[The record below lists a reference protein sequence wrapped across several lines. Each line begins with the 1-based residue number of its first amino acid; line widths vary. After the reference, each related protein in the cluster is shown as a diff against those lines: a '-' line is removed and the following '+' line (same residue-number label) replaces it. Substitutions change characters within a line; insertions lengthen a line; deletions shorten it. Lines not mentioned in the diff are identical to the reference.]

1 VIGTRLGWLLQQRFR
16 LVAHNRAMI
25 RIRFILAVALA
36 LGIAGTASL
45 YAQETEPVGDQDGS
59 SERVE
64 QTDEAFRRQMELE
77 DARSKD
83 RTYVDT
89 TYTEKIDQEKIDKLP
104 EGSRDNIRD
113 QLVDVIMENGDWEPK
128 DALEEYPYQPSA
140 EAQSDA
146 ELEEQEQEAW
156 DEQIQKYHEREAAA
170 FGSHKGPV
178 PGPGNPTGQEGGE
191 QGEGSQGQ
199 QGQQGGEQ
207 GSGQGGRDGERDA
220 NTAGTY
226 QPGASGSEDETST
239 AGVSESALDF
249 LKSGRTGSQ
258 QQNPASSSDMQ
269 AQAQSEE
276 SQQDSQEQLADP
288 SQQQAPEQEQAQSEE
303 SQQESQEQVAEQSP
317 QQTPEQEQTEQE
329 EQQASQQDI
338 PLDTR
343 GIIPIRDLDKLEGT
357 GSFRVPQI
365 PQDPED
371 SEDP

>member
-1 VIGTRLGWLLQQRFR
+1 
-16 LVAHNRAMI
+16 VAHNRAMI

-269 AQAQSEE
+269 AQAQAQAQAQQAQAQSED
-276 SQQDSQEQLADP
+276 SQQDSREQLADQ

-303 SQQESQEQVAEQSP
+303 SQQDSQEQVAEQSP

-343 GIIPIRDLDKLEGT
+343 GIIPIQDLDKLEGT

>member
-1 VIGTRLGWLLQQRFR
+1 
-16 LVAHNRAMI
+16 VAHNRAMI

-156 DEQIQKYHEREAAA
+156 DEQIQKYNEREAAA
-170 FGSHKGPV
+170 FEMSAA
-178 PGPGNPTGQEGGE
+178 
-191 QGEGSQGQ
+191 S
-199 QGQQGGEQ
+199 
-207 GSGQGGRDGERDA
+207 A
-220 NTAGTY
+220 TA
-226 QPGASGSEDETST
+226 ST
-239 AGVSESALDF
+239 NSALF
-249 LKSGRTGSQ
+249 IYLPFS
-258 QQNPASSSDMQ
+258 NAS
-269 AQAQSEE
+269 
-276 SQQDSQEQLADP
+276 
-288 SQQQAPEQEQAQSEE
+288 
-303 SQQESQEQVAEQSP
+303 
-317 QQTPEQEQTEQE
+317 
-329 EQQASQQDI
+329 ASQKKRR
-338 PLDTR
+338 P
-343 GIIPIRDLDKLEGT
+343 
-357 GSFRVPQI
+357 GSRHPHPPQGF
-365 PQDPED
+365 DAARFA
-371 SEDP
+371 